1 MAGETVITVCGNAV
15 EDAQLRFTGSGAAV
29 ANFRIASTP
38 RTFNKQTNTWEDGET
53 LFLRV
58 NAWREMA
65 ENIAA
70 TVTRGMGLVVQGRLK
85 MREYEKDGQKRQSF
99 EIEADDVAVSLRRA
113 TAVVT
118 KAQRGQSGGGQQ
130 SAQQQRQTPQ
140 QGQWSQQGPPN
151 NGGWG
156 QQGTPAGNGWGAPP
170 QGNGHRG
177 GSSEEPPF

>member
-1 MAGETVITVCGNAV
+1 MANETVITVCGNAV
-15 EDAQLRFTGSGAAV
+15 EDAQLRFTPSGAAV

-38 RTFNKQTNTWEDGET
+38 RTFNKQTNAWEDGET

-70 TVTRGMGLVVQGRLK
+70 SVAKGTALIVQGRLR
-85 MREYEKDGQKRQSF
+85 MREYEKDGQKRQSL

-118 KAQRGQSGGGQQ
+118 KAQRGQSG
-130 SAQQQRQTPQ
+130 QQRQAPQ
-140 QGQWSQQGPPN
+140 QDPWSQQSGPPASN
-151 NGGWG
+151 RWG
-156 QQGTPAGNGWGAPP
+156 NSGPQATQGWGASN
-170 QGNGHRG
+170 GNPER
-177 GSSEEPPF
+177 PPF

>member
-1 MAGETVITVCGNAV
+1 MANETVITICGNAV
-15 EDAQLRFTGSGAAV
+15 EDAELRFTASGAAV
-29 ANFRIASTP
+29 AAFRVASTP
-38 RTFNKQTNTWEDGET
+38 RTFNKQTNAWEDGTT

-70 TVTRGMGLVVQGRLK
+70 TVTRGMAVVVQGRLK

-118 KAQRGQSGGGQQ
+118 KAQRGQSGGQQ
-130 SAQQQRQTPQ
+130 NGQQRQAPRPDDPWAS
-140 QGQWSQQGPPN
+140 GQ
-151 NGGWG
+151 
-156 QQGTPAGNGWGAPP
+156 PAQDGWGAP
-170 QGNGHRG
+170 QQSGYDQ
-177 GSSEEPPF
+177 SPPF

>member
-1 MAGETVITVCGNAV
+1 MANETVITICGNAV
-15 EDAQLRFTGSGAAV
+15 EDAELRFTASGAAV
-29 ANFRIASTP
+29 AAFRVASTP
-38 RTFNKQTNTWEDGET
+38 RTFNKQTNAWEDGTT

-70 TVTRGMGLVVQGRLK
+70 TVTRGMAVVVQGRLK

-118 KAQRGQSGGGQQ
+118 KAQRGQSGAQQGGGQQ
-130 SAQQQRQTPQ
+130 RHAPQ
-140 QGQWSQQGPPN
+140 QDPWASSS
-151 NGGWG
+151 G
-156 QQGTPAGNGWGAPP
+156 QQGGWGAPQ
-170 QGNGHRG
+170 QGGYSDQN
-177 GSSEEPPF
+177 PPF